1 MSLRS
6 YPSAV
11 TRFPALPAESVA
23 VRAAATGGPIGS
35 ITLSASQLAGRGS
48 TGDIAAI
55 GLGTGLSISGTT
67 LNATTAVTTRAIGI
81 TITGNGTVISTGIK
95 GDIYVPY
102 TCTITA
108 ATMLADQTGSIVVDI
123 WKDVFGSYP
132 PTVSDTIINTG
143 AGGTK
148 PTISGATNS
157 QDNTLAHWTTSITAG
172 DCLRYNVDSSGSIT
186 RLTLV
191 LTVTV

>member
-1 MSLRS
+1 MTIARHPPIAAGITQLTGD
-6 YPSAV
+6 V
-11 TRFPALPAESVA
+11 TAGPGSGSQ
-23 VRAAATGGPIGS
+23 AATASTPIK
-35 ITLSASQLAGRGS
+35 
-48 TGDIAAI
+48 
-55 GLGTGLSISGTT
+55 
-67 LNATTAVTTRAIGI
+67 TRAIGI
-81 TITGNGTVISTGIK
+81 TINGGGVVVPAGIA

-108 ATMLADQTGSIVVDI
+108 VTMLADQTGSIVVDI
-123 WKDVFGSYP
+123 LKAAFGSYP
-132 PTVSDTIINTG
+132 PTSSIINTG

-172 DCLRYNVDSSGSIT
+172 DCLRFSVDATPSSIT
-186 RLTLV
+186 RVTLV

>member
-1 MSLRS
+1 MSVNR
-6 YPSAV
+6 YP
-11 TRFPALPAESVA
+11 PA
-23 VRAAATGGPIGS
+23 TDQG
-35 ITLSASQLAGRGS
+35 ITQL
-48 TGDIAAI
+48 TGDVTA
-55 GLGTGLSISGTT
+55 GPGSGSQT
-67 LNATTAVTTRAIGI
+67 ATASTPIKTRAIGI
-81 TITGNGTVISTGIK
+81 TLTGSGAVISTGIK

-108 ATMLADQTGSIVVDI
+108 CTMLADQTGSIVIDI
-123 WKDVFGSYP
+123 WKDVLGSYP
-132 PTVSDTIINTG
+132 PNVSDTIINTG

-172 DCLRYNVDSSGSIT
+172 DTLRFNVDSTTSIT